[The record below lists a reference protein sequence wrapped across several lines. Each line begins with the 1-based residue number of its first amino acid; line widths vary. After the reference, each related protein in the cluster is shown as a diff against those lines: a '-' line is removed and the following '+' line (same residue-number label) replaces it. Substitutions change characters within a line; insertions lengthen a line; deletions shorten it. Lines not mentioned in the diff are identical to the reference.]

1 MKGDAPTDGEELS
14 EYRPPLLSIA
24 YRMLGSVAD
33 AEDIVQE
40 ASLRF
45 HKARSEGTVIKSP
58 KAWLA
63 AVTTRLSIDYLR
75 SARVRRESYVGMW
88 LPEPLVA
95 GKEPRVMEQIEM
107 GESLSMAFLL
117 ILESLSPVERA
128 VFLLREVFDYSY
140 KEIAEVV
147 EKSEE
152 NCRQMFTRARQHIDA
167 GMPRFEVQPEKR
179 EELVSHFLAA
189 CQTGDLGALSDILAA
204 DVAFYGD
211 GGGKVAAVMHPIH
224 GRDRV
229 GRLVYGLFYQKGRAY
244 GIRLGPAT
252 VNGSDGVL
260 VLDSRDKLISVIQLD
275 VGPGGIEAI
284 RIVVNPDKLA
294 HLGPISEL
302 TAGNVRSGKVNQD

>member
-1 MKGDAPTDGEELS
+1 MSSALPTEGAELS
-14 EYRPPLLSIA
+14 EYRPLLLSIA

-45 HKARSEGTVIKSP
+45 HNARKEGIVIESP
-58 KAWLA
+58 KAYLA
-63 AVTTRLSIDYLR
+63 AITTRLSIDYLR

-95 GKEPRVMEQIEM
+95 GKEPRAMGQAEM

-140 KEIAEVV
+140 KEIAAVV

-152 NCRQMFTRARQHIDA
+152 NCRQMFARARQHIDA
-167 GMPRFEVQPEKR
+167 GKPRFEVQPEKR
-179 EELVSHFLAA
+179 EELGRQFLAA
-189 CQTGDLGALSDILAA
+189 CRTGDLAGLTDLLATDA
-204 DVAFYGD
+204 AFYGD
-211 GGGKVAAVMHPIH
+211 GGGKVPGAVLRPIH

-229 GRLVYGLFYQKGRAY
+229 ARLVHSVFYQKGRDY
-244 GIRLGPAT
+244 GLHLQPAT
-252 VNGSDGVL
+252 VNGSPGIL
-260 VLDSRDKLISVIQLD
+260 VLDTQDKLISVMHLD
-275 VGPGGIEAI
+275 VGSGGIQAV
-284 RIVVNPDKLA
+284 RVVVNPDKLA

-302 TAGNVRSGKVNQD
+302 TAGKDKSAT